1 MDKKLQKV
9 TERNNHEIINK
20 DGGELRWQHYTLERL
35 I

>member
-9 TERNNHEIINK
+9 TERNDHEIINK
-20 DGGELRWQHYTLERL
+20 YVGELRWQHYTQERL